1 MPYAEGRIIHDADS
15 HIMEPA
21 DWLFPYA
28 DAKIRDRMER
38 LYQATLAPG
47 EHEQMADHLALQ
59 ADPAFRADDADEI
72 MQRKNWLATGATIK
86 EDRPQALDLLG
97 FQTQLVFNTF
107 ANQSLQKAEHGDDV
121 DFAYGMAE
129 AHNRAILDFCSPDP
143 ARLLNTC
150 YLPLMDMNR
159 SRAFAEAAIKAGAK
173 SLLIACAC
181 PKHHSPSH
189 IGLDPVWA
197 VLQEAGVPVL
207 FHVGSG
213 GDFFDYTYF
222 DNGLPLEKDF
232 HGGAENFRSVDYM
245 AIPGPVQMT
254 LATMILDG
262 VLERFPRLMFGV
274 IELGASWVPSWMKY
288 MDSAI
293 EAFGRHEAR
302 LQNLSLKPGEYVQRQ
317 VRVTPYPTE
326 DAGWI
331 MREAGE
337 AVALFSSD
345 YPHVEGGRNPLGRF
359 EASLTEVGAEGQD
372 RFYRRNFEELMGPML
387 Q

>member
-1 MPYAEGRIIHDADS
+1 MPYAEGRVIHDADS

-28 DAKIRDRMER
+28 DTTIRGRMER

-47 EHEQMADHLALQ
+47 EHEQMEAHLARQ
-59 ADPAFRADDADEI
+59 ADPDYRARDADEI
-72 MQRKNWLATGATIK
+72 MLRKNWLAPGATIK
-86 EDRPQALDLLG
+86 EDRPKALDLLG
-97 FQTQLVFNTF
+97 FRTQLVFNTF
-107 ANQSLQKAEHGDDV
+107 ANQSLQKAEHGDDP

-150 YLPLMDMNR
+150 YLPLMDMAR
-159 SRAFAEAAIKAGAK
+159 SRVFAEEAIRDGAK

-189 IGLDPVWA
+189 VGLDPVWA
-197 VLQEAGVPVL
+197 LLEEAGVPIL

-222 DNGLPLEKDF
+222 ENGLPREKDF

-245 AIPGPVQMT
+245 AIPGPVQLT
-254 LATMILDG
+254 LSTMILDG
-262 VLERFPRLMFGV
+262 VMERFPGLMFGV

-288 MDSAI
+288 MDSAV

-302 LQNLSLKPGEYVQRQ
+302 LQTLSLKPSEYVQRQ

-331 MREAGE
+331 MREAGDT
-337 AVALFSSD
+337 VALFSSD
-345 YPHVEGGRNPLGRF
+345 YPHVEGGRNPLARF
-359 EASLTEVGAEGQD
+359 EASLGEAGEETRD
-372 RFYRRNFEELMGPML
+372 RFYRRNFEDLMGSVL
-387 Q
+387 D